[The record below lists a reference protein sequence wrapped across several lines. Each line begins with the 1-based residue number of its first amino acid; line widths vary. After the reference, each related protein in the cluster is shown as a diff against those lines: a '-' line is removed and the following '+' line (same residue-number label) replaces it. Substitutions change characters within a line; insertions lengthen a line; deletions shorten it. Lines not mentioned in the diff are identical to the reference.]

1 MQTQRVSKFIFKK
14 AQDDFLALQPEI
26 LEQQAKLKQL
36 RKEQKANTDCIKQY
50 MEEQQLTSLDVG
62 GYEFS
67 REEVTRC
74 SFTEK
79 NLEDFLEDPTIL
91 DSYREAYAESKE
103 RFKLQ
108 KPKRR
113 RRERGSP
120 NQD

>member
-1 MQTQRVSKFIFKK
+1 MSLKVSKFVYKK
-14 AQDDFLALQPEI
+14 ACDDFLALQPEI

-50 MEEQQLTSLDVG
+50 MLEQELTSLDVG

-67 REEVTRC
+67 REEVTKC

-79 NLEDFLEDPTIL
+79 NLEEFLEDSSIL
-91 DSYREAYAESKE
+91 ESYREAYAESKE

-113 RRERGSP
+113 RRERVSP
-120 NQD
+120 DNM

>member
-36 RKEQKANTDCIKQY
+36 RKEQKANTECIKQY

-79 NLEDFLEDPTIL
+79 NLEDFLEDPSIL

-113 RRERGSP
+113 RRERVSP

>member
-1 MQTQRVSKFIFKK
+1 MSLKVSKFVYKK
-14 AQDDFLALQPEI
+14 ACDDFLALQPEI

-50 MEEQQLTSLDVG
+50 MLEQQLTSLDVG

-67 REEVTRC
+67 REEVTKC

-79 NLEDFLEDPTIL
+79 NLEEFLEDSSIL
-91 DSYREAYAESKE
+91 ESYREAYAESKE

-113 RRERGSP
+113 RRERVSP
-120 NQD
+120 DNN

>member
-1 MQTQRVSKFIFKK
+1 MTLRVSKFVFKK

-36 RKEQKANTDCIKQY
+36 RKEQKANTECIKQY
-50 MEEQQLTSLDVG
+50 MEEHELNTLDVG

-79 NLEDFLEDPTIL
+79 NLEDFLEDPSIL
-91 DSYREAYAESKE
+91 DNYREAYAESKQ

-120 NQD
+120 SED